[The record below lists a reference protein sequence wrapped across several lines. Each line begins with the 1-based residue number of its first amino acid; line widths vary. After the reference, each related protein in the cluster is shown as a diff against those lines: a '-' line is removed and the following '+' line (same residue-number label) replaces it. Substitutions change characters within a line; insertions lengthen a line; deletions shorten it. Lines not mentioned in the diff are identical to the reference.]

1 MGAMSRFTVRS
12 LSQNKVRTVVTI
24 LGVALAAA
32 LLTAVMTSFSSLTN
46 YLTEE
51 EKATSGTW
59 TAQITTG
66 GAGEPSTE
74 EAIQTARDS
83 AEVQSWALI
92 TDAGFAQDPE
102 GTSGYGHDL
111 CLKTVEGDYQVTC
124 GIAPSEGALPTT
136 ETEIM
141 LPQIWKTTKGLSI
154 GDTLTLTVGERQV
167 AEVPVDSEM
176 PLPDKG
182 DPSYAVGDYLSST
195 DPIVDYAALGLQE
208 KLVNTQS
215 VTYTITG
222 FYNTYNGALITGWG
236 VQTGVVGKSVLALH
250 KPCTELYLAI
260 PHIETLTELSDEVH
274 ELYPQPEIAP
284 NYHTA
289 LLRYSLVDTG
299 GAIWDMF
306 EGIVILL
313 AVIIAVAC
321 ISLIYNAFA
330 ISVAE
335 RSRQFG
341 LLASIGASK
350 RQLRL
355 SIWLEGLII
364 AAIGIPL
371 GIAIGLAGCAIT
383 FAYIG
388 PMIEQALVGG
398 DFSRCSFELSV
409 DGFFLVAVTLL
420 SLLVVFISVWIPA
433 LRASRVTAIEALRNV
448 ESVRIAP
455 HAYKKLQR
463 ESAGES
469 VWKQS
474 GIAGRMFG
482 IGGKVGSINHQRSAA
497 KGRAA
502 SFSLALA
509 VVLLMTAGAVNSY
522 FESVINTADQT
533 YDYDI
538 SISYGFSGIYEQET
552 TQQVYQNLDAFVQ
565 KVLTSVA
572 DVEGTTQ
579 DGWMYYTDVD
589 LKIPEA
595 MVGET
600 SLERNDN
607 YFEPFG
613 YVLADGMYG
622 AYGTLTYLPRDA
634 FDEFCRQNN
643 IDPSLVSSNKGD
655 MQAVMVAN
663 QRLVTANAY
672 VMAQTI
678 TQPGTIDIVTG
689 ATLNGQEAEGL
700 ALKQNEQDETQS
712 SFSGAYEHLEKGVFA
727 PYVSAK
733 DDTIVDADL
742 SHDKIAL
749 TTQPVEIVA
758 LAHTVTSP
766 MSLASPYN
774 IVVPFEEDTLV
785 PCSVASS
792 DHMNFV
798 AGYNATDHVS
808 AAAEIDTRINALQKT
823 LTEQQDPLF
832 ADLTFYSI
840 NDYKEQQESIKAL
853 VLVVNVFCLLFTVIL
868 LLIALANVFNTITN
882 GLILRRR
889 EFAVMKSIGMSDKQF
904 NRMIVSECIGYGLR
918 GFIPG
923 IIVAAGI
930 CWLFSVVVT
939 QAMRGIGYLFPW
951 TYLWLALVLVALA
964 LAMSAFFGLRKAKS
978 GNVVEALRDNE

>member
-1 MGAMSRFTVRS
+1 MSAISRFTVRS

-66 GAGEPSTE
+66 GVGEPSTE
-74 EAIQTARDS
+74 EAIQTAQDS
-83 AEVQSWALI
+83 PEVQSWAL
-92 TDAGFAQDPE
+92 TADAGFAQDSTDH
-102 GTSGYGHDL
+102 TSGYGHDL
-111 CLKTVEGDYQVTC
+111 CLKTVDGDFQTTC
-124 GIAPSEGALPTT
+124 GITPSEGSLPTT

-141 LPQIWKTTKGLSI
+141 LPWIWKNTKGLSV
-154 GDTLTLTVGERQV
+154 GDTVTLTVGERQV
-167 AEVPVDSEM
+167 GEVPLDPEM
-176 PLPDKG
+176 PLPD
-182 DPSYAVGDYLSST
+182 DNPPYAVGDYLNSS

-222 FYNTYNGALITGWG
+222 FYNKYNGALITGWG
-236 VQTGVVGKSVLALH
+236 VQAGVIGKSTLALH
-250 KPCTELYLAI
+250 KPYSELYLAI
-260 PHIETLTELSDEVH
+260 PHIKTLTELSDEVH

-299 GAIWDMF
+299 GAVWDMF

-383 FAYIG
+383 FACIG
-388 PMIEQALVGG
+388 PMIEQAIVGG
-398 DFSRCSFELSV
+398 DSSQCSFGLSI
-409 DGFFLVAVTLL
+409 DGLFLVTVALL
-420 SLLVVFISVWIPA
+420 SLLVVLISVWVPA

-455 HAYKKLQR
+455 RAYKKLQR
-463 ESAGES
+463 ESASES
-469 VWKQS
+469 TWRRS
-474 GIAGRMFG
+474 GIAGRIFG
-482 IGGKVGSINHQRSAA
+482 IGGSIGSVNHQRSAA

-522 FESVINTADQT
+522 FESIINTADRT

-538 SISYGFSGIYEQET
+538 SISYGFSDIYSQET
-552 TQQVYQNLDAFVQ
+552 TQQAYQKLDSFAQ
-565 KVLTSVA
+565 EVLASVA
-572 DVEGTTQ
+572 DVEGATQ
-579 DGWMYYTDVD
+579 DGWMYYTDVN

-600 SLERNDN
+600 SLERNKDV
-607 YFEPFG
+607 FEPFG
-613 YVLADGMYG
+613 YVLDDGMYG
-622 AYGTLTYLPRDA
+622 AQGTVTYLPRDA

-643 IDPSLVSSNKGD
+643 IDPSLISHDGATL
-655 MQAVMVAN
+655 QGIMVAN
-663 QRLVTANAY
+663 QQLVTANAY

-678 TQPGTIDIVTG
+678 TQPGTVDVVTG
-689 ATLNGQEAEGL
+689 ATLNGEEAQGL
-700 ALKQNEQDETQS
+700 VLKQNEQNETQS
-712 SFSGAYEHLEKGVFA
+712 SFSGTYKHLEKGVFA

-733 DDTIVDADL
+733 DDTIIDADL
-742 SHDKIAL
+742 QHDKITL
-749 TTQPVEIVA
+749 VTQPVEIVA
-758 LAHTVTSP
+758 LAHAVTSP
-766 MSLASPYN
+766 VSLASPYN
-774 IVVPFEEDTLV
+774 IVVPFEKDFLV
-785 PCSVASS
+785 PCALASS
-792 DHMNFV
+792 DYLNFV
-798 AGYNATDHVS
+798 AGYNAVDHVGV
-808 AAAEIDTRINALQKT
+808 AAEIDERINALQKT
-823 LTEQQDPLF
+823 LTEQRDPLF
-832 ADLTFYSI
+832 SNLTFYSI
-840 NDYKEQQESIKAL
+840 NDCKEQQEAIKAL
-853 VLVVNVFCLLFTVIL
+853 VLVINVFCLLFTIIL
-868 LLIALANVFNTITN
+868 MLIALANVFNTITN

-930 CWLFSVVVT
+930 CWIFSVVVT

-951 TYLWLALVLVALA
+951 TYLGLALALVTLA
-964 LAMSAFFGLRKAKS
+964 LAISVFFGLRKAKS